1 MLKNIKSTYFIKI
14 IFSYIDDDRL
24 LKFIKYNK
32 SLQHLLKIYLYHY
45 KLYSDRY
52 IIFNTKREGKEYD
65 LSGNLLYEGEFLDG
79 KRNGYGKEYY
89 SDQIVFEGEYL
100 DGNKLKG
107 KGYGK
112 DKYNKGKI
120 IYEIN
125 NENGKGK
132 EYDIEGNLIFEG
144 KYLNGKRNGY
154 GREYDFS
161 SLIFEGEYL
170 NGKKHGWGREYSSKT
185 LIFKGKYFNGVKW
198 SGQGGYNYE
207 GKIEYELING
217 KCSSVVDYGDITY
230 IGEYLNGKKHGKGKE
245 YGRYVVFYKLIYE
258 GEFSCGKR
266 KGIGKEYHYDK
277 IIFEGEYLYNNRI
290 RGKEYVNE
298 ILEFEGEYF
307 HTKWNGKGYDESGN
321 VIYELNDGCGKVK
334 EYKNE
339 RLIYEG
345 DYLNG
350 KKHGKGK
357 EYSREYLIYEGDYLN
372 GKRHGKGKEYD
383 NGKLIFDGEFI
394 EGKRVEKYSDFCI
407 II

>member
-32 SLQHLLKIYLYHY
+32 SLQHLLKISLYHY

-185 LIFKGKYFNGVKW
+185 LIFKGKYFNDVKW
-198 SGQGGYNYE
+198 NGQGYYGYE

-217 KCSSVVDYGDITY
+217 KCSS
-230 IGEYLNGKKHGKGKE
+230 
-245 YGRYVVFYKLIYE
+245 YVLFYKLIYE

-266 KGIGKEYHYDK
+266 KGKGKEYHYDK

-357 EYSREYLIYEGDYLN
+357 EY
-372 GKRHGKGKEYD
+372 D